1 MSHERKTSKFYF
13 SIPNLP
19 EQRPTEQLSVLQKN
33 YEIALYTLPAVS
45 CSHEMRCEKLDD
57 TLRRLGLNTEIENAL
72 LLFFRSSHD
81 CQSLPRDVD
90 RP

>member
-1 MSHERKTSKFYF
+1 MSRRQVSFTLAYG
-13 SIPNLP
+13 ILP

-33 YEIALYTLPAVS
+33 YQIVLYTLPTVS

-81 CQSLPRDVD
+81 C
-90 RP
+90 

>member
-13 SIPNLP
+13 SIPN
-19 EQRPTEQLSVLQKN
+19 PTGTKTYRTVISSTEN
-33 YEIALYTLPAVS
+33 YQIVLYTLPTVS

-81 CQSLPRDVD
+81 C
-90 RP
+90 